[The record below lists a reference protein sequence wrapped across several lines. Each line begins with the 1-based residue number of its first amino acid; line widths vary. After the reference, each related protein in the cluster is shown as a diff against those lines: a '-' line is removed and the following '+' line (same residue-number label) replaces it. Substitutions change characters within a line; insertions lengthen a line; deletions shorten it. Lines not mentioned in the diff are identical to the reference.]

1 MSGKTAEAN
10 RYAILASEI
19 LQAFQK
25 EFLHVEKA
33 ASSEKSSS
41 DAVVKDAVEKI
52 YYDSG
57 SQASNAIPLVLGMVP
72 SQYRKQVLQ
81 HLIDDIHAHHDRL
94 TTGDVGNRYLFRHCW
109 KTDMPISGTR
119 CWRMMMCRATDSRS
133 RRE

>member
-1 MSGKTAEAN
+1 MNNGLRGSHQN
-10 RYAILASEI
+10 DILNKYENHYIAFRLNSEI

-57 SQASNAIPLVLGMVP
+57 SQQKRQSLL
-72 SQYRKQVLQ
+72 
-81 HLIDDIHAHHDRL
+81 
-94 TTGDVGNRYLFRHCW
+94 
-109 KTDMPISGTR
+109 
-119 CWRMMMCRATDSRS
+119 
-133 RRE
+133 

>member
-41 DAVVKDAVEKI
+41 DAVV
-52 YYDSG
+52 
-57 SQASNAIPLVLGMVP
+57 
-72 SQYRKQVLQ
+72 
-81 HLIDDIHAHHDRL
+81 
-94 TTGDVGNRYLFRHCW
+94 
-109 KTDMPISGTR
+109 
-119 CWRMMMCRATDSRS
+119 RMQ
-133 RRE
+133 